1 MKRLLKVSTHDTNF
15 RESFVFSAE
24 KTLTE
29 YLCIE
34 AKRRIDLC
42 RYFGYNQILSVLNR
56 EVRNPLNF
64 S

>member
-34 AKRRIDLC
+34 AKEELTYADISDRIK
-42 RYFGYNQILSVLNR
+42 S
-56 EVRNPLNF
+56 
-64 S
+64 